1 MIYKLSDTIHATIR
15 IDIDECSIATK
26 LADSIENEKLGII
39 TQITMFKKYNQA
51 FLLLRLNADIT
62 LVDVDNYLT
71 KWTI

>member
-26 LADSIENEKLGII
+26 LADSIENKKIGII

-62 LVDVDNYLT
+62 VADVDNFLT

>member
-39 TQITMFKKYNQA
+39 TQVNMYKECNQA
-51 FLLLRLNADIT
+51 FMLLRLNADIT
-62 LVDVDNYLT
+62 VVDVDNFLK

>member
-15 IDIDECSIATK
+15 IDIDECSVATK

-51 FLLLRLNADIT
+51 FLLLRLNADVT
-62 LVDVDNYLT
+62 LVDVDNFLT

>member
-62 LVDVDNYLT
+62 LVDVDNFLT

>member
-26 LADSIENEKLGII
+26 MADSIENEKLGII

-62 LVDVDNYLT
+62 LVDVDNFLT

>member
-1 MIYKLSDTIHATIR
+1 MIYKLSDTIHAIIR

-62 LVDVDNYLT
+62 LVDVDNFLT